1 MGLNVMDSPVAA
13 GADSAKLLMEE
24 KHSEES
30 NSRVSARAKQ
40 GQTVD

>member
-1 MGLNVMDSPVAA
+1 LGAAGVTSLDLNVMDSPMAA

-30 NSRVSARAKQ
+30 DR
-40 GQTVD
+40 